1 MGEDT
6 DFNEL
11 LRKRAEELGDEDSGK
26 RNRQQQNVCAT
37 QVTGELNRNLLSMCS
52 GQLRAL
58 ANDVNKLSTG
68 IFLAGVIILGWIA
81 WTQHNQ
87 SLFMDEMRM
96 RIAALEAA
104 QRNAIQEILQR
115 VESAESH
122 AERASKHVWDLKRAL
137 KLKFSQER
145 SAEAAQDG
153 ED

>member
-26 RNRQQQNVCAT
+26 RNRQQQNVCTT

-58 ANDVNKLSTG
+58 ANAVNKLSTG
-68 IFLAGVIILGWIA
+68 ILLAGVIILGWIA
-81 WTQHNQ
+81 WTQHSQ

-115 VESAESH
+115 VESAEAH
-122 AERASKHVWDLKRAL
+122 AERTSKHVWELKHAL
-137 KLKFSQER
+137 NLKFSQQR

-153 ED
+153 EE